1 MIKISIDRLAQMYKY
16 EVPDSIEES
25 EYAQLV
31 ISVWVD
37 NIRKIVATHAPS
49 DVHITSSGNAYAVQF
64 YYETLGELPE
74 PMFNI
79 SIQQYVNGVRLDFN
93 PKRMR
98 MKNFGWL
105 QNIMNDIKYFAHNG
119 GYHSHTT
126 QIDLAIDMFDEGTTA
141 ANFKINKMG
150 VKRTGLFNA
159 VNGDKE
165 TEYYGV
171 RGSNSYLRI
180 YNKTN
185 EQISILSK
193 KYRRLKAVAFKRYED
208 MRAEINADNL
218 TSDDVIEEFK
228 EFDFEA
234 SPFSDRDFTKQDEFE
249 SALNWS
255 LSELRLQEQ
264 NQIPADWRRMEIV
277 LRTEKLSNDR
287 VTFDDDV
294 VYEYIDSIINTDL
307 ATISDYHF
315 RALALAVADGS
326 VQVSELTANER
337 SRYRKIMKN
346 DEIVVFKTLSSGQQ
360 RVMGLADFNAKIDP
374 AKVTYEKH
382 ITKKSDKYL
391 QKKVRDAFD
400 LCKNDLKL
408 ELMSYTI

>member
-1 MIKISIDRLAQMYKY
+1 MSIDRLAQMYKY
-16 EVPDSIEES
+16 EVPDSIEDS

-37 NIRKIVATHAPS
+37 NVRKIVSTHAPS

-64 YYETLGELPE
+64 YYEKLGELPE

-79 SIQQYVNGVRLDFN
+79 SVQQYVNGVRLDFN

-105 QNIMNDIKYFAHNG
+105 QNIMNDIKYFAQKG
-119 GYHSHTT
+119 GYQSHTT
-126 QIDLAIDMFDEGTTA
+126 QIDLAIDMFDEGTAA

-165 TEYYGV
+165 TEYFGV

-180 YNKTN
+180 YNKTS
-185 EQISILSK
+185 EQIGVLSK
-193 KYRRLKAVAFKRYED
+193 KYRRLKADAFRRYED

-218 TSDDVIEEFK
+218 SSSDVIEEFK
-228 EFDFEA
+228 EFDFYA
-234 SPFSDRDFTKQDEFE
+234 SPFSDRDFTRKDEFE

-255 LSELRLQEQ
+255 LGELRLQEQ

-287 VTFDDDV
+287 ITFDDSV
-294 VYEYIDSIINTDL
+294 VYGYIDSIINTDL

-315 RALALAVADGS
+315 RALALAVADGN

-360 RVMGLADFNAKIDP
+360 RVMGIDDFNAKIDP

-391 QKKVRDAFD
+391 QKKVREAFD
-400 LCKNDLKL
+400 LCKEDLKA
-408 ELMSYTI
+408 ELISYTI